1 MRTNCLGCVRSTAGS
16 GVSTPSDMGQRA
28 ITLAFIALGG
38 CAPLPYVEPTGEDTA
53 TLRIENQT
61 AAVFGYELEA
71 DTYKDAATC
80 AGRLRIADAR
90 ALPRGVAHNV
100 RVGAAAEFT
109 LTFRGSGGGAS
120 RAESCAVAG
129 TFTPV
134 AGERYVAIFRSGQQK
149 CELVFAHQ
157 QPGGA
162 RRYARESSYRE
173 RFDAACLGASAPS
186 SIPAPASAQPPP
198 PASGVPPAPPLPPR

>member
-1 MRTNCLGCVRSTAGS
+1 M
-16 GVSTPSDMGQRA
+16 RA
-28 ITLAFIALGG
+28 IALAFIALGG
-38 CAPLPYVEPTGEDTA
+38 CAPLPYVEPAGGETA

-90 ALPRGVAHNV
+90 ALPRGVAHNL

-162 RRYARESSYRE
+162 RRYAREPSYRD

>member
-1 MRTNCLGCVRSTAGS
+1 MLPRVA
-16 GVSTPSDMGQRA
+16 V
-28 ITLAFIALGG
+28 ITLAFIAG
-38 CAPLPYVEPTGEDTA
+38 CAPLPYVEPAGGETA

-129 TFTPV
+129 T
-134 AGERYVAIFRSGQQK
+134 
-149 CELVFAHQ
+149 
-157 QPGGA
+157 
-162 RRYARESSYRE
+162 
-173 RFDAACLGASAPS
+173 
-186 SIPAPASAQPPP
+186 
-198 PASGVPPAPPLPPR
+198 

>member
-1 MRTNCLGCVRSTAGS
+1 MPRVA
-16 GVSTPSDMGQRA
+16 A
-28 ITLAFIALGG
+28 ATLALLAG
-38 CAPLPYVEPTGEDTA
+38 CAPAPYVEPAGEDTA

-80 AGRLRIADAR
+80 SGRLLIANAR
-90 ALPRGVAHNV
+90 ALPRGVSHSVHV
-100 RVGAAAEFT
+100 RADAEFT

-120 RAESCAVAG
+120 RTESCAVAG
-129 TFTPV
+129 TFKPA

-157 QPGGA
+157 QSGGA
-162 RRYARESSYRE
+162 RRYARESSYRD

-186 SIPAPASAQPPP
+186 SIPAPAGAQPLPP
-198 PASGVPPAPPLPPR
+198 GSGVPPAPPLPPR